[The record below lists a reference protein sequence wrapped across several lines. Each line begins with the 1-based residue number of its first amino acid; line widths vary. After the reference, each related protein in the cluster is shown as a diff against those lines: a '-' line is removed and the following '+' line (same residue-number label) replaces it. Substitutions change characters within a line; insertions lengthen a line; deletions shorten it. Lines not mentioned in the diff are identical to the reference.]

1 MYEVNKIRKDF
12 PILDKKVHGKPLV
25 YLDNAASAQKPQM
38 VIDAMTRTYR
48 EEYANVHRGLHHLS
62 NLATDNFEAVRSK
75 IRDFLNA
82 EHDDEIIYTTGSTE
96 GINVAAF
103 GWAMPNLNAGDE
115 IILSVLEHHANIVPW
130 HFLRERQ
137 GVRLI
142 WIEPE
147 KDGSLD
153 IQKVADAISPKTRLV
168 AVSHLSNVTGC
179 RIDIPLISEILRP
192 QGIRVLVDGSQS
204 SVHGPIDV
212 RELGCDFFAITG
224 HKLYG
229 PSASGAL
236 YIRREILQ
244 EMQPFKGGGNMI
256 HEVAREAITF
266 ASPPTMLEA
275 GTPAIV
281 EMIGLGA
288 ALDYLQDLGMANI
301 EQHENAITAYAVQQF
316 AKENWIQLQGTSSN
330 KAAIFSFTL
339 DCAAHPHD
347 ISTVLDQ
354 QGIAVRAG
362 HHCAQPL
369 MDFFGLTATCRAS
382 FGLYNTKEEVNLLI
396 EGLRVCRD
404 LFS

>member
-1 MYEVNKIRKDF
+1 MYEVNKIREDF
-12 PILDKKVHGKPLV
+12 PILAKKIHGKPLV

-38 VIDAMTRTYR
+38 VIDTIARAYR
-48 EEYANVHRGLHHLS
+48 EEYANVHRGLHYLS
-62 NLATDNFEAVRSK
+62 NLATDNFEAVRHK

-96 GINVAAF
+96 SINVAAF
-103 GWAMPNLNAGDE
+103 GWAMPNLNPGDE

-142 WIEPE
+142 WIDPE
-147 KDGSLD
+147 EDGSLD
-153 IQKVADAISPKTRLV
+153 VQKFTDAISPQTRLV

-179 RIDIPLISEILRP
+179 RIDVPLISEIVRP
-192 QGIRVLVDGSQS
+192 QGIRILVDGSQS

-236 YIRREILQ
+236 YARRERIQ

-256 HEVAREAITF
+256 HEVARESVTF
-266 ASPPTMLEA
+266 ASPPTMFEA

-288 ALDYLQDLGMANI
+288 ALDYLQDLGMDNI
-301 EQHENAITAYAVQQF
+301 EQHENEITAYAVQQF

-347 ISTVLDQ
+347 ISTILNQ

-369 MDFFGLTATCRAS
+369 MDFLGLTATCRAS
-382 FGLYNTKEEVNLLI
+382 FGLYNTKEEVDLLI
-396 EGLRVCRD
+396 EGLQVCRD